1 MVFCSPI
8 NLYNVVE
15 MLPVDREETVGKQYN
30 CVEVKTF
37 IGFGMFWTSYNS
49 DSLGFWYFSN
59 ASQRE
64 RENQKSNWFEM
75 ILIQINYETL
85 FWRDLIVH
93 ETFLKGVRVSE
104 ILFSAC
110 KFNISNLYIVI
121 YL

>member
-1 MVFCSPI
+1 
-8 NLYNVVE
+8 
-15 MLPVDREETVGKQYN
+15 
-30 CVEVKTF
+30 
-37 IGFGMFWTSYNS
+37 
-49 DSLGFWYFSN
+49 
-59 ASQRE
+59 
-64 RENQKSNWFEM
+64 M
-75 ILIQINYETL
+75 ILIQINYEKL

>member
-1 MVFCSPI
+1 
-8 NLYNVVE
+8 
-15 MLPVDREETVGKQYN
+15 
-30 CVEVKTF
+30 
-37 IGFGMFWTSYNS
+37 
-49 DSLGFWYFSN
+49 
-59 ASQRE
+59 
-64 RENQKSNWFEM
+64 M

-93 ETFLKGVRVSE
+93 ETFIKGVRVSE